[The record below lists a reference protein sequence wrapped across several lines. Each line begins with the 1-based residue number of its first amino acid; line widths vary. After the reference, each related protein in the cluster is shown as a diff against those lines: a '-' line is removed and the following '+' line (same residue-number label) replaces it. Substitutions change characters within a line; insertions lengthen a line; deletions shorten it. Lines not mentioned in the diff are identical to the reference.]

1 MENFK
6 VIIEVEG
13 DKTKMSF
20 SDPAPTFE
28 DLLSGIFSN
37 VLGVMN
43 AAVERA
49 PDEHKEEAKGQL
61 YDCFNMA
68 ASSVEPER
76 GRPEMKWNV
85 CGMRLKR
92 LADRMRMGLQ
102 HISRF
107 RLTLALWLDL
117 FFPPENKPRQNLPMS
132 SGLA

>member
-1 MENFK
+1 MDNFK
-6 VIIEVEG
+6 VTIEVEG

-68 ASSVEPER
+68 ASRTLELFAPEYELRPGLTAQAILEAENRIIMENRLGEVEE
-76 GRPEMKWNV
+76 G
-85 CGMRLKR
+85 
-92 LADRMRMGLQ
+92 
-102 HISRF
+102 
-107 RLTLALWLDL
+107 T
-117 FFPPENKPRQNLPMS
+117 
-132 SGLA
+132 